1 MFAAPQSGE
10 GEASARAERVLA
22 GPGVGVAPTAAQID
36 VLLAAAVEAAEAGLW
51 KQTLVLDPRRRVQV
65 DARHGRATTRT
76 LDEGAALK
84 VMGGKE
90 RSLRPDT
97 SAALLREIGIM
108 NADGSIS
115 ATHARKYKQ
124 ICHLA
129 TLCEPVIDRLA
140 ATRSIEPAMPLRAL
154 DLACGNAY
162 LSFVLAEVLRLRGV
176 PLRLHGVDVRAD
188 VVARS
193 RDRARALGL
202 AADDDGEAETQADA
216 TRRSGAAAARPS
228 GTELDDAETRLGSD
242 AARGSGA
249 AATRPSGTGA
259 AATRPSGTEL
269 DDAETRLGPDA
280 ARGSGTAATRP
291 SGTELDDAET
301 RVGPDAAR
309 GSGTGTARPSGT
321 DLDDA
326 ETRLGPDAARGV
338 AALGAAEHDAAAGR
352 AGLSFAQADIA
363 GAARTAPARLGGV
376 PDLVL
381 ALHACDTATDEAI
394 ALAIELGVPALLS
407 VPCCQAELA
416 AQLARADANAQPL
429 AAMVDHGLLR
439 RAYADV
445 LTDSLRVA
453 ALEACGYDVTVLEFV
468 GGEHTPKNLLIKA
481 HRRHPRAPVDPGR
494 WRLEPLQ
501 ARCAA
506 LGVRPD
512 LLRRLTSI
520 QGSRSVLQ
528 PPE

>member
-1 MFAAPQSGE
+1 MFAAPQTDDG
-10 GEASARAERVLA
+10 SARAERVLA
-22 GPGVGVAPTAAQID
+22 GPGIGVAPSAAQVD
-36 VLLAAAVEAAEAGLW
+36 ALLAAAAEAAGAGLW
-51 KQTLVLDPRRRVQV
+51 KQTLVLDARRRVQV

-76 LDEGAALK
+76 LDEDTALK

-90 RSLRPDT
+90 RALRPDT

-140 ATRSIEPAMPLRAL
+140 ATRPISPAAPVRAL

-162 LSFVLAEVLRLRGV
+162 LSFVLAEVLRLRDV

-193 RDRARALGL
+193 IDRARALGL
-202 AADDDGEAETQADA
+202 AAPEEATVQEA
-216 TRRSGAAAARPS
+216 TER
-228 GTELDDAETRLGSD
+228 D
-242 AARGSGA
+242 AAVLADGA
-249 AATRPSGTGA
+249 EGRP
-259 AATRPSGTEL
+259 
-269 DDAETRLGPDA
+269 
-280 ARGSGTAATRP
+280 
-291 SGTELDDAET
+291 
-301 RVGPDAAR
+301 V
-309 GSGTGTARPSGT
+309 
-321 DLDDA
+321 
-326 ETRLGPDAARGV
+326 V
-338 AALGAAEHDAAAGR
+338 
-352 AGLSFAQADIA
+352 GLSFAQADIA
-363 GAARTAPARLGGV
+363 GAARTAPTRLGGV

-416 AQLARADANAQPL
+416 AQLARAPAAAQPL
-429 AAMVDHGLLR
+429 TAMVDHGLLR

-453 ALEACGYDVTVLEFV
+453 ALEACGYEVTVLEFV
-468 GGEHTPKNLLIKA
+468 GGEHTPKNLLIKG
-481 HRRHPRAPVDPGR
+481 HRRHPRAPVEPHR

-501 ARCAA
+501 TRCAA
-506 LGVRPD
+506 LGVQPD
-512 LLRRLTSI
+512 LLRRLAAI
-520 QGSRSVLQ
+520 QAASQSSG
-528 PPE
+528 

>member
-1 MFAAPQSGE
+1 MLDKGKLQRLQRALKPHLAHGWERAVFAAPQTEDG
-10 GEASARAERVLA
+10 SARAERVLA
-22 GPGVGVAPTAAQID
+22 GPGVGVAPSAAQVD
-36 VLLAAAVEAAEAGLW
+36 ALLAAAAEAAGAGLW
-51 KQTLVLDPRRRVQV
+51 KQTLVLDARRRVQV

-76 LDEGAALK
+76 LDEDTALK

-90 RSLRPDT
+90 RALRPDT

-140 ATRSIEPAMPLRAL
+140 ATRAISPAAPLRAL

-193 RDRARALGL
+193 IDRARALGL
-202 AADDDGEAETQADA
+202 AAPE
-216 TRRSGAAAARPS
+216 AAAALEA
-228 GTELDDAETRLGSD
+228 TEPGAAVAATERAGAPGEGR
-242 AARGSGA
+242 AARPATPGEASEPGA
-249 AATRPSGTGA
+249 VSPGG
-259 AATRPSGTEL
+259 GE
-269 DDAETRLGPDA
+269 
-280 ARGSGTAATRP
+280 
-291 SGTELDDAET
+291 
-301 RVGPDAAR
+301 
-309 GSGTGTARPSGT
+309 
-321 DLDDA
+321 
-326 ETRLGPDAARGV
+326 
-338 AALGAAEHDAAAGR
+338 GR
-352 AGLSFAQADIA
+352 APGPAGEPAVGLSFAQADIA
-363 GAARTAPARLGGV
+363 GAARTAPTRLGGV

-416 AQLARADANAQPL
+416 AQLARAAATAQPL

-468 GGEHTPKNLLIKA
+468 GGEHTPKNLLIKG
-481 HRRHPRAPVDPGR
+481 HRRHPRAAVEPRR

-506 LGVRPD
+506 LGVQPD
-512 LLRRLTSI
+512 LLRRLAAI
-520 QGSRSVLQ
+520 QEAASQ
-528 PPE
+528 PGG

>member
-1 MFAAPQSGE
+1 
-10 GEASARAERVLA
+10 
-22 GPGVGVAPTAAQID
+22 
-36 VLLAAAVEAAEAGLW
+36 
-51 KQTLVLDPRRRVQV
+51 
-65 DARHGRATTRT
+65 
-76 LDEGAALK
+76 
-84 VMGGKE
+84 
-90 RSLRPDT
+90 
-97 SAALLREIGIM
+97 M

-140 ATRSIEPAMPLRAL
+140 ATRSISPAAPLRAL

-193 RDRARALGL
+193 IDRARALGL
-202 AADDDGEAETQADA
+202 AALEEAAPGAEVARDGAREDRAVRLASSEEAT
-216 TRRSGAAAARPS
+216 GAAVARAAAREDRAARLAPS
-228 GTELDDAETRLGSD
+228 EEATAPGAAVARGAAREEPAARLTPSEEATEPGAAGAETE
-242 AARGSGA
+242 RGGA
-249 AATRPSGTGA
+249 PGASRATRLAGEATEPGA
-259 AATRPSGTEL
+259 DGQAPGL
-269 DDAETRLGPDA
+269 
-280 ARGSGTAATRP
+280 
-291 SGTELDDAET
+291 
-301 RVGPDAAR
+301 VGE
-309 GSGTGTARPSGT
+309 S
-321 DLDDA
+321 
-326 ETRLGPDAARGV
+326 V
-338 AALGAAEHDAAAGR
+338 V
-352 AGLSFAQADIA
+352 GLSFAQADIA
-363 GAARTAPARLGGV
+363 GAARTAPTRLGGV

-416 AQLARADANAQPL
+416 AQLARAAATAQPL

-468 GGEHTPKNLLIKA
+468 GGEHTPKNLLIKG
-481 HRRHPRAPVDPGR
+481 HRRHPRAPVEPHR

-506 LGVRPD
+506 LGVQPD
-512 LLRRLTSI
+512 LLRRLAAI
-520 QGSRSVLQ
+520 QAASPTRG
-528 PPE
+528 

>member
-1 MFAAPQSGE
+1 M
-10 GEASARAERVLA
+10 
-22 GPGVGVAPTAAQID
+22 
-36 VLLAAAVEAAEAGLW
+36 
-51 KQTLVLDPRRRVQV
+51 LDARRRVQV

-76 LDEGAALK
+76 LDEDTALK

-90 RSLRPDT
+90 RALRPDT

-140 ATRSIEPAMPLRAL
+140 ATRSISPAAPLRAL

-193 RDRARALGL
+193 IDRARALGL
-202 AADDDGEAETQADA
+202 AALEGAARGAEVARDGAGEDRAVRLASSEEAT
-216 TRRSGAAAARPS
+216 GAAVARAAAREDRAARLAPS
-228 GTELDDAETRLGSD
+228 EEATAPGAAVARGAAREEPAARLTPSEEATEPGAAGAETERGGAPGASR
-242 AARGSGA
+242 AARLAGEATEPGA
-249 AATRPSGTGA
+249 DGQEP
-259 AATRPSGTEL
+259 
-269 DDAETRLGPDA
+269 RL
-280 ARGSGTAATRP
+280 
-291 SGTELDDAET
+291 
-301 RVGPDAAR
+301 VGE
-309 GSGTGTARPSGT
+309 S
-321 DLDDA
+321 
-326 ETRLGPDAARGV
+326 V
-338 AALGAAEHDAAAGR
+338 V
-352 AGLSFAQADIA
+352 GLSFAQADIA
-363 GAARTAPARLGGV
+363 GAARTAPTRLGGV

-416 AQLARADANAQPL
+416 AQLARAAATAQPL

-468 GGEHTPKNLLIKA
+468 GGEHTPKNLLIKG
-481 HRRHPRAPVDPGR
+481 HRRHPRAPVEPHR

-506 LGVRPD
+506 LGVQPD
-512 LLRRLTSI
+512 LLRRLAAI
-520 QGSRSVLQ
+520 QAASPTRG
-528 PPE
+528 

>member
-1 MFAAPQSGE
+1 MFAAPQTEDG
-10 GEASARAERVLA
+10 SARAERVLA
-22 GPGVGVAPTAAQID
+22 GPGVGVAPSAAQVD
-36 VLLAAAVEAAEAGLW
+36 ALLAAAAEAAGAGLW
-51 KQTLVLDPRRRVQV
+51 KQTLVLDARRRVQV

-76 LDEGAALK
+76 LDEDTALK

-90 RSLRPDT
+90 RALRPDT

-140 ATRSIEPAMPLRAL
+140 ATRSISPAAPLRAL

-193 RDRARALGL
+193 IDRARALGL
-202 AADDDGEAETQADA
+202 AAPEEAAPGAGVARDDAREDRAVRPASSGEA
-216 TRRSGAAAARPS
+216 
-228 GTELDDAETRLGSD
+228 TEGD
-242 AARGSGA
+242 
-249 AATRPSGTGA
+249 
-259 AATRPSGTEL
+259 
-269 DDAETRLGPDA
+269 
-280 ARGSGTAATRP
+280 
-291 SGTELDDAET
+291 
-301 RVGPDAAR
+301 
-309 GSGTGTARPSGT
+309 
-321 DLDDA
+321 
-326 ETRLGPDAARGV
+326 GV
-338 AALGAAEHDAAAGR
+338 FAAGAERR
-352 AGLSFAQADIA
+352 APGPAGESAVGLSFAQADIA
-363 GAARTAPARLGGV
+363 GAAQTAPARLGGV

-416 AQLARADANAQPL
+416 AQLARAAAAAQPL

-481 HRRHPRAPVDPGR
+481 HRRHPRAPVEPHR
-494 WRLEPLQ
+494 WRLGPLE

-506 LGVRPD
+506 LGIQPD
-512 LLRRLTSI
+512 LLRRLAA
-520 QGSRSVLQ
+520 LQ
-528 PPE
+528 RASQSSG